1 MGYTNLAYVFA
12 AILFILG
19 IKKLSSPK
27 TARKGN
33 TIASI
38 GMLIAIIATVVS
50 FELLDFKLIVIGMII
65 GSIIGA
71 TFAIHVEM
79 TQMPQMVA
87 IFNGFGGGA
96 SALVSSAEYF
106 NKFGTVD
113 QTTFLTATITLSVFV
128 GTLTLTGSFIAF
140 GKLQGFISGKPV
152 VFPGQQAINGLL
164 ALALV
169 VMGVSVSIGGGQD
182 MNMFYGFLI
191 VAAILGITMTIPI
204 GGADMPVVISLLNS
218 YSGVAAA
225 ATGFVLMNNGLIIS
239 GALVGASGLILT
251 NIMCKG
257 MNRSL
262 ANVIFGAVGL
272 EQESLEGSGKQ
283 MKVKSTTTEEAAMI
297 LDAADKVIIVPGYGL
312 AVAQAQHAIREVAD
326 LLESMGKKVLYAI
339 HPVAGRMPGHMN
351 VLLAEANVPYEQLKD
366 LGDINPEF
374 DDCDVAFVL
383 GANDVVNPASRHDT
397 SSPIYGMPILNVD
410 KSRTVIVNKRT
421 MNPGFAGIQNELFGF
436 DNTVMV
442 FGDAKEMLITLY
454 KDLKEL

>member
-96 SALVSSAEYF
+96 SALVASAEYF

-182 MNMFYGFLI
+182 MNMFYGVLI

-251 NIMCKG
+251 KRN
-257 MNRSL
+257 
-262 ANVIFGAVGL
+262 
-272 EQESLEGSGKQ
+272 ESISGKCNLWRSWTGARISRRFRQ
-283 MKVKSTTTEEAAMI
+283 
-297 LDAADKVIIVPGYGL
+297 ADES
-312 AVAQAQHAIREVAD
+312 EVYHNRR
-326 LLESMGKKVLYAI
+326 S
-339 HPVAGRMPGHMN
+339 GH
-351 VLLAEANVPYEQLKD
+351 
-366 LGDINPEF
+366 DIG
-374 DDCDVAFVL
+374 C
-383 GANDVVNPASRHDT
+383 SR
-397 SSPIYGMPILNVD
+397 
-410 KSRTVIVNKRT
+410 
-421 MNPGFAGIQNELFGF
+421 
-436 DNTVMV
+436 
-442 FGDAKEMLITLY
+442 
-454 KDLKEL
+454 